1 MGTFRFVLALAV
13 LIAHIATALGPS
25 VVNRNS
31 LHILVWSGEA
41 VFAFFV
47 ISGFYM
53 SLIVNEKYAR
63 LRGGTWRF
71 YLNRA
76 LRLYPIHWALLVLYG
91 IGYAWYGAP
100 WFLLG
105 DFREPFARWV
115 YAVASNV
122 VFFGVE
128 ALPIASAANWHFVV
142 GPIWSLSI
150 ECYFYLLAPFIV
162 GRRLRTLGVLFA
174 VALALRLGLYVAG
187 VPLLPWRYFFFPA
200 DLVFFL
206 MGSLA
211 WRLYPWVRKHRHAA
225 WFGAAAATALA
236 ICVVA
241 PPLWTAPDLDQP
253 VAWLFYVLVA
263 VCTPALFALTRRWR
277 FDNVLGQLS
286 YPVYLSHIL
295 VIDVVA
301 RLPLSRALDRGL
313 VAMIGTLALSVV
325 LYVAI
330 DRPVEHL
337 RRRVGAV

>member
-13 LIAHIATALGPS
+13 LLAHIATALGPS

-76 LRLYPIHWALLVLYG
+76 LRLYPIHWTLLVLYG

-115 YAVASNV
+115 YAVVSNV
-122 VFFGVE
+122 VFLGVE
-128 ALPIASAANWHFVV
+128 ALPIAHASNWHFVV

-162 GRRLRTLGVLFA
+162 GRRLRTLALLFA
-174 VALALRLGLYVAG
+174 AALALRLGMYIAG

-211 WRLYPWVRKHRHAA
+211 WRIYR
-225 WFGAAAATALA
+225 GCA
-236 ICVVA
+236 IIA
-241 PPLWTAPDLDQP
+241 
-253 VAWLFYVLVA
+253 
-263 VCTPALFALTRRWR
+263 TRRGSVRRPRSRSRSRSSHPRCGPHPISTSLWR
-277 FDNVLGQLS
+277 GS
-286 YPVYLSHIL
+286 STSSSPC
-295 VIDVVA
+295 A
-301 RLPLSRALDRGL
+301 RPRC
-313 VAMIGTLALSVV
+313 
-325 LYVAI
+325 
-330 DRPVEHL
+330 L
-337 RRRVGAV
+337 R